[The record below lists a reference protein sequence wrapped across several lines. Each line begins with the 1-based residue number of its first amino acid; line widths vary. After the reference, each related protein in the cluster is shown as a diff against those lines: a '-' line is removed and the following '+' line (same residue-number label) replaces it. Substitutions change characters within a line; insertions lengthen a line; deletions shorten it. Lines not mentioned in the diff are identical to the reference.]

1 MSKKVNQ
8 IFRNR
13 RAGRPE
19 RKAVVLEA
27 PNSTDLRRQ
36 SGDRRILT
44 TRKKKKGKKGR
55 TAQKKL
61 LTAYATNTGKGTQT
75 VRG

>member
-36 SGDRRILT
+36 ADDRGILT
-44 TRKKKKGKKGR
+44 TTKKKRKKGR